1 MIHIFIKRILY
12 TYHMCLKV
20 IREFQNMRMND
31 IMAWVGRGCWNLDRR
46 CIWNVGMK
54 NRKSLQIEMLNFAL
68 TCLCNTVNLRLMKM
82 GILYKFML
90 LLMSQSDMVSNI
102 VKSKCLKI
110 YKLTYI
116 LQHRGVNLTVWIHVT
131 SFPHIYILH
140 CLKVI
145 IRSYM
150 NKCSHIRNNVV
161 C

>member
-1 MIHIFIKRILY
+1 
-12 TYHMCLKV
+12 
-20 IREFQNMRMND
+20 
-31 IMAWVGRGCWNLDRR
+31 
-46 CIWNVGMK
+46 MK

-116 LQHRGVNLTVWIHVT
+116 LQHRGVNLTV
-131 SFPHIYILH
+131 
-140 CLKVI
+140 
-145 IRSYM
+145 
-150 NKCSHIRNNVV
+150 
-161 C
+161 